1 MARLVSDK
9 KAHLRRLESLRT
21 RTQTLVTSMEK
32 LLHEYH
38 VVRRDE
44 RKEAAHVFVRILT
57 KVYHAFDINSETERT
72 IHRDLYA
79 LLLSASHSTDYDEI
93 INMCRQFTEDGVTR
107 LKARIKAIESEIE
120 DA

>member
-21 RTQTLVTSMEK
+21 RTQTLVTQMEK
-32 LLHEYH
+32 LLLEYS
-38 VVRRDE
+38 VIRRDE
-44 RKEAAHVFVRILT
+44 RREAAHVFVRILT
-57 KVYHAFDINSETERT
+57 KVYHAFDIDSEMERT

-79 LLLSASHSTDYDEI
+79 LLLSAAHSTDYDEI
-93 INMCRQFTEDGVTR
+93 INMCKQFTNDGVTK
-107 LKARIKAIESEIE
+107 LKSRIKAITSELE